1 MHKAFF
7 CPPIQTLLRA
17 AHLGFLDTCPVLD
30 AKTIRKHLPK
40 SPATAKGRMRLHPKN
55 QHHTQPFKNT
65 PVNANIFC
73 FAALTDTN
81 LGTIYTN
88 CTGNLPTR
96 ALDNQQLFFVAYH
109 YDINYIFSLQIEST
123 KNEDIIAEFSTIFDT
138 LTEKGFAPTF
148 NVTHNQAAAAIKK
161 MSPPATAPFNLLS
174 PTITASTQRNEPS
187 KPSKTNS

>member
-1 MHKAFF
+1 
-7 CPPIQTLLRA
+7 
-17 AHLGFLDTCPVLD
+17 
-30 AKTIRKHLPK
+30 
-40 SPATAKGRMRLHPKN
+40 MRLHPKN

-161 MSPPATAPFNLLS
+161 IVTSRNCAIQFVEPNNHRVNAAEQAIQTFKNHFISGLCTTDISFPLQLWNHLAHQAEITCNLLRRS
-174 PTITASTQRNEPS
+174 
-187 KPSKTNS
+187 